1 MVSLKWN
8 NTVVSVF
15 LKVLFSDFPW
25 KAAWRTK
32 TPTKISFFVWTA
44 AWGKILTLDNPIKRV
59 LVVVI
64 L

>member
-1 MVSLKWN
+1 M
-8 NTVVSVF
+8 VF
-15 LKVLFSDFPW
+15 LDFPW

-32 TPTKISFFVWTA
+32 TPMKISFFVLTA
-44 AWGKILTLDNPIKRV
+44 AWGKILMLDNPIKRV

>member
-1 MVSLKWN
+1 M
-8 NTVVSVF
+8 VF
-15 LKVLFSDFPW
+15 LDFPW

-32 TPTKISFFVWTA
+32 TPMKISFFVWAA